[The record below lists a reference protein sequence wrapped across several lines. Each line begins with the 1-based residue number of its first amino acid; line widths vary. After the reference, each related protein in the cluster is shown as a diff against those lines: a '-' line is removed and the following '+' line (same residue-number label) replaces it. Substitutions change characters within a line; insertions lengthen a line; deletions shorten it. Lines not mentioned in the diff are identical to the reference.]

1 MGGFGAIGAWLLLVA
16 VVVGSALLAVG
27 SVLLRSRFLSADT
40 GPEHEHNTI
49 LSPFLTVV
57 GILYGALL
65 GFIVVVG
72 WQQFLSAEENVSNE
86 ASTLTTMYHQ
96 TVAMPQP
103 EQSQMRE
110 QLRQYGEAVQGPEWG
125 KQGSHL
131 TSNTSRSAITGMYRI
146 VGSEQSN
153 TAASQINQDFLGRL
167 DVLVSDR
174 STRIL
179 DATSRIPPLL
189 WCSLI
194 FGGFV
199 LITLTG
205 LLRLAS
211 NRAHMI
217 LVSAVAVLLA
227 LLLYLVFV
235 LDHRFGPLGVTPRPF
250 AYAITV
256 FDAVDSGT

>member
-1 MGGFGAIGAWLLLVA
+1 MGGFGAVVLLVA
-16 VVVGSALLAVG
+16 VVVGSALVAVG
-27 SVLLRSRFLSADT
+27 SVLLGSRVLSART

-65 GFIVVVG
+65 GFVVVVG

-103 EQSQMRE
+103 EQSQIRE
-110 QLRQYGEAVQGPEWG
+110 QLRQYAEAVQHPEWG
-125 KQGSHL
+125 KQASNL
-131 TSNTSRSAITGMYRI
+131 TSNASRSAITRMYRI
-146 VGSEQSN
+146 VGSEQTN
-153 TAASQINQDFLGRL
+153 TAVSQINQDFLGQL
-167 DVLVSDR
+167 DNLVSDR

-179 DATSRIPPLL
+179 DARSRIPPLL
-189 WCSLI
+189 WSSLI

-199 LITLTG
+199 LIALTG
-205 LLRLAS
+205 LLRLTD
-211 NRAHMI
+211 NRGHMI

-235 LDHRFGPLGVTPRPF
+235 LDHRFGPLGATPSPF
-250 AYAITV
+250 AYAVTV

>member
-1 MGGFGAIGAWLLLVA
+1 MDGFGAIGAWLWLVA

-27 SVLLRSRFLSADT
+27 SVRLRNRFLSADA

-86 ASTLTTMYHQ
+86 ASSLTTMYHQ
-96 TVAMPQP
+96 TVAMTQP
-103 EQSQMRE
+103 EQSQIRE
-110 QLRQYGEAVQGPEWG
+110 QLRHYAEAVQRPEWG
-125 KQGSHL
+125 KRASDL
-131 TSNTSRSAITGMYRI
+131 TSDTSRSAITRMYRI
-146 VGSEQSN
+146 VGSMQSN
-153 TAASQINQDFLGRL
+153 TGASQVNQDFLGRL
-167 DVLVSDR
+167 DTLVSQR
-174 STRIL
+174 SKRIL

-199 LITLTG
+199 LIALTG
-205 LLRLAS
+205 LLRLAN

-217 LVSAVAVLLA
+217 LVSTVAVMLA

-235 LDHRFGPLGVTPRPF
+235 LDHRFGPLGVTPSPF
-250 AYAITV
+250 AYALTV
-256 FDAVDSGT
+256 FDSVDSGR